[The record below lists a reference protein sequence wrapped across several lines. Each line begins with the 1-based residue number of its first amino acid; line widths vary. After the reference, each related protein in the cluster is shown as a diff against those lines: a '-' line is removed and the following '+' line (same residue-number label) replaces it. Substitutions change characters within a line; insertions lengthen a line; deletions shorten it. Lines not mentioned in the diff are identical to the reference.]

1 MEQVGPKMSHEDA
14 PELTEKVFALP
25 VPLEPR
31 APRPSLLRS
40 SAAAAFLSQLLAAR
54 SRLDPQRVLRRA
66 PIGIA
71 LDAYRTGSA
80 ITVRRMPTG
89 YRKTLVI

>member
-1 MEQVGPKMSHEDA
+1 MSHEEA
-14 PELTEKVFALP
+14 PKLAEPVFALP
-25 VPLEPR
+25 VPLEPQ
-31 APRPSLLRS
+31 APRPSLLRT
-40 SAAAAFLSQLLAAR
+40 SAAVEFLSQLLAAR

-66 PIGIA
+66 PIDIA

>member
-1 MEQVGPKMSHEDA
+1 MEQVGRKMSQEDA
-14 PELTEKVFALP
+14 PAEKIFALP
-25 VPLEPR
+25 VPIEPR

-40 SAAAAFLSQLLAAR
+40 SAAVAFLSQLLAAR

-66 PIGIA
+66 PVDTA
-71 LDAYRTGSA
+71 LDAYRAGSA
-80 ITVRRMPTG
+80 ITVRRMPKG

>member
-1 MEQVGPKMSHEDA
+1 MSHEEA
-14 PELTEKVFALP
+14 PKLPEPVFALP

-31 APRPSLLRS
+31 TPRPSLLRS
-40 SAAAAFLSQLLAAR
+40 SPAAAFLSQLLAAR

-66 PIGIA
+66 PVDIA

-80 ITVRRMPTG
+80 ITVRRMPKG

>member
-1 MEQVGPKMSHEDA
+1 MSENDA
-14 PELTEKVFALP
+14 SKPSEPVFALP

-31 APRPSLLRS
+31 AARPSLLRT
-40 SAAAAFLSQLLAAR
+40 SAAAGFLSQLLAAR

-66 PIGIA
+66 PVDIA
-71 LDAYRTGSA
+71 LDAYRTGST
-80 ITVRRMPTG
+80 ITVRRMPKG